1 MGKNMP
7 RHTAMVEQEYAGRQI
22 KVGEAFDVE
31 PIHVQLLSML
41 GRIDPKEASYEA
53 RDIRAGNAPEYSTR
67 AMTAARPK
75 RAYNRKAA

>member
-1 MGKNMP
+1 MP
-7 RHTAMVEQEYAGRQI
+7 RYTALVEQEYADRRI

-41 GRIDPKEASYEA
+41 GRIDPQEGSYEA
-53 RDIRAGNAPEYSTR
+53 RDIRAGNAPAYSTR